1 MDEYKLIGCVIDL
14 MNNNNV
20 RQYSAKER
28 RIAKAITTEIRKEE
42 VLRSNI
48 YEKLAKRSASGI
60 IENILEEV
68 FRDDINLGRIISA
81 YGYIVYA
88 VVYNVAGKMEVL
100 DKFND
105 FYKRRLKP
113 WLDSNDVWNKVYI
126 DTYHGKCQI
135 L

>member
-1 MDEYKLIGCVIDL
+1 MDEYKLIACVIDL

-20 RQYSAKER
+20 RQKSAKER
-28 RIAKAITTEIRKEE
+28 RIAKAITTEIRNED
-42 VLRSNI
+42 VLRSNV
-48 YEKLAKRSASGI
+48 YEKLAKCSASGI

-68 FRDDINLGRIISA
+68 FRDDNTLGRSISA

-88 VVYNVAGKMEVL
+88 VVYNVDGKTEVL

-113 WLDSNDVWNKVYI
+113 WLDSNDVWNKMYI
-126 DTYHGKCQI
+126 NAYHGSCHI

>member
-1 MDEYKLIGCVIDL
+1 MDEYKFIACVIDL
-14 MNNNNV
+14 VNSNNV
-20 RQYSAKER
+20 RHYSSTER
-28 RIAKAITTEIRKEE
+28 RIARAITTQIRKED
-42 VLRSNI
+42 VLRSNS

-68 FRDDINLGRIISA
+68 VRDDITSGRSISV

-105 FYKRRLKP
+105 FCKRRLKS
-113 WLDSNDVWNKVYI
+113 WLDSNDVWNKV
-126 DTYHGKCQI
+126 
-135 L
+135 